1 MICAIILAAG
11 NSSRFGSN
19 KLLHT
24 VNNIPMY
31 QRTVNLIAQLN
42 PAQKIIVTKYPK
54 LYQNIDSSFHII
66 ENYDTS
72 LGQSHS
78 MQLGIKKSLQLDTQ
92 ITGFLFIVSDQPYL
106 TINSLQKL
114 CTTWQKKRGICALAY
129 NTKRGNPIIFDRK
142 YLQELLTIKG
152 DIGGRS
158 IIKNH
163 LNELTLVQAKFANE
177 LFDID
182 TITDTKI
189 SKPY

>member
-1 MICAIILAAG
+1 MQSLAAIILAAG

-19 KLLHT
+19 KLLYP

-31 QRTVNLIAQLN
+31 KHTVNLINELQ

-54 LYQNIDSSFHII
+54 LYQDINANFHIV
-66 ENYDTS
+66 ENYATD

-78 MQLGIKKSLQLDTQ
+78 MQLGIKKSLQLDNQ

-106 TINSLQKL
+106 TLASLVKL
-114 CTTWQKKRGICALAY
+114 YATWQTKQGICALSY
-129 NTKRGNPIIFDRK
+129 KQKRGNPIIFDRK
-142 YLQELLTIKG
+142 YLNELLAIKG

-163 LNELTLVQAKFANE
+163 LSELTLVEANFAKE
-177 LFDID
+177 LCDID
-182 TITDTKI
+182 TLTDTKQ
-189 SKPY
+189 

>member
-1 MICAIILAAG
+1 MISAIILAAG

-42 PAQKIIVTKYPK
+42 PAQKIIVTKYPN
-54 LYQNIDSSFHII
+54 LYKNISSDFHIV
-66 ENYDTS
+66 ENYATH

-78 MQLGIKKSLQLDTQ
+78 MQMGIKKSLQLDTQ

-106 TINSLQKL
+106 TVDSLQKL
-114 CTTWQKKRGICALAY
+114 YHTWQKNHGICAMAY
-129 NTKRGNPIIFDRK
+129 GQKRGNPIIFDRK
-142 YLQELLTIKG
+142 YLNELLAIKG

-163 LNELTLVQAKFANE
+163 LDELTLVQANSAKE
-177 LFDID
+177 LCDID
-182 TITDTKI
+182 TIQQAKLML
-189 SKPY
+189 